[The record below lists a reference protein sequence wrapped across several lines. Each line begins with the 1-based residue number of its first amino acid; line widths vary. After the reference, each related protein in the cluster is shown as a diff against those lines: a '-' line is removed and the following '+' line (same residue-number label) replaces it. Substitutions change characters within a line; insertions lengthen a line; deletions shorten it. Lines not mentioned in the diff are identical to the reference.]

1 MNVAIVYHDSS
12 VNPMILSMLQ
22 SIIKMLES
30 KSRNYT
36 LITNYNDIDPTVI
49 KYNVIIIVLQK
60 ESDKGLIDKI
70 KVLKEHKTIIVSIA
84 TATLENNLNKDIFI
98 DISPNFITYLKNGTL
113 IYTINKV
120 LCDIDAGKTKSK
132 YKPLLRKNIILQTL
146 ASIKAKSYLEIGVSN
161 GENYLDI
168 SAPFIMGVDPIEPNQ
183 KIKNSLN
190 DNRLYF
196 QQTSDDF
203 YENNKNLLN
212 QKRVDLTFIDG
223 AHNYHQALRDF
234 KNSVEYLN
242 QGGFIIMHDCNP
254 ISSIVETPANYYE
267 DACEIV
273 KTKGINPYGYVW
285 TGDVWK
291 TLINIRS
298 FYNNLEVITLDCD
311 FGLGIIKKGTPQ
323 SMLNFSSEEI
333 ENLNYSNLENNRADL
348 LNLTEPEDFINK
360 L

>member
-1 MNVAIVYHDSS
+1 MNVAIIYHDSS

-30 KSRNYT
+30 KNRKYSLVTKND
-36 LITNYNDIDPTVI
+36 DIDLSNSNYDVI
-49 KYNVIIIVLQK
+49 VVVLLK
-60 ESDKGLIDKI
+60 ECEKELSDKLEILRKK
-70 KVLKEHKTIIVSIA
+70 KVKIVSIA
-84 TATLENNLNKDIFI
+84 NANLEDNLSNAVFI

-120 LCDIDAGKTKSK
+120 LCDIEANKSKTK

-168 SAPFIMGVDPIEPNQ
+168 SAPFIIGVDPIAPNQ
-183 KIKNSLN
+183 KIIDSLN
-190 DNRLYF
+190 ENRLYF

-203 YENNKNLLN
+203 FQNNKNLLST
-212 QKRVDLTFIDG
+212 KRVDLTFIDG
-223 AHNYHQALRDF
+223 AHNYHQSLRDF
-234 KNSVEYLN
+234 KNSIEYLN
-242 QGGFIIMHDCNP
+242 EGGYIIMHDCNP

-273 KTKGINPYGYVW
+273 KVKGVNPYGYTW

-291 TLINIRS
+291 TLVNIRS
-298 FYNNLEVITLDCD
+298 FYSDMEVITLDCD
-311 FGLGIIKKGTPQ
+311 FGLGVIKKGKPQ
-323 SMLNFSSEEI
+323 SMLNFTEEEI
-333 ENLNYSNLENNRADL
+333 ENLTYSDLESNRAKF
-348 LNLTEPEDFINK
+348 LNLTEAEEFISK